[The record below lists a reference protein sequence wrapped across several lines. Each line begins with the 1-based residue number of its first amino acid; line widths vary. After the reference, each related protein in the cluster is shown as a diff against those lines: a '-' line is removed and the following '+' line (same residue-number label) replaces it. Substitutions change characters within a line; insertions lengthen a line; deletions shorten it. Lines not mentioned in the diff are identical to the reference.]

1 MRSIENIKD
10 FLNNNEANFILI
22 NQVNDE
28 IGSFYLYVIIYLSK
42 SLGINVNFNNEAD
55 NISDNSDLFA
65 LKKIHIFNL
74 TSSKK
79 IDKLLLSREKLII
92 FTDYKNFKKYQKNY
106 QTINGYN
113 FSNDLKVFIKNTL
126 KIENQNLMEI
136 CLKNPQLILSETS
149 KYLINKDNYFPR
161 AYLQEN
167 DKLEKYL
174 INKNKKTILKKIVK
188 LKLSSQQIKTVVQSK
203 PLGLGHAILM
213 TQKFLAG
220 QDFAVILPDDL
231 ILGKNCLKELI
242 DVYSK
247 KNFGHCT

>member
-1 MRSIENIKD
+1 MSKVKLRSIENIKD

-42 SLGINVNFNNEAD
+42 SLGINISFNNEAD
-55 NISDNSDLFA
+55 NISDNSDLFG

-113 FSNDLKVFIKNTL
+113 FSNDLKEFIKNTL

-149 KYLINKDNYFPR
+149 KYLINKDNYLKDESIHIEVNKILEIRKNIFELKR
-161 AYLQEN
+161 NENLQQLFAAIKE
-167 DKLEKYL
+167 EAKY
-174 INKNKKTILKKIVK
+174 KKF
-188 LKLSSQQIKTVVQSK
+188 S
-203 PLGLGHAILM
+203 
-213 TQKFLAG
+213 FLT
-220 QDFAVILPDDL
+220 F
-231 ILGKNCLKELI
+231 
-242 DVYSK
+242 
-247 KNFGHCT
+247 

>member
-1 MRSIENIKD
+1 MRNIENIKD
-10 FLNNNEANFILI
+10 FLNNHKDNCLLI

-42 SLGINVNFNNEAD
+42 SLGINVSFNNEAD
-55 NISDNSDLFA
+55 NISDNSDLFG

-149 KYLINKDNYFPR
+149 KYLINKDNYLKDESIHIEVNKILEIRKNIFELKR
-161 AYLQEN
+161 NENLQQLFSAIKE
-167 DKLEKYL
+167 EAKY
-174 INKNKKTILKKIVK
+174 KKF
-188 LKLSSQQIKTVVQSK
+188 S
-203 PLGLGHAILM
+203 
-213 TQKFLAG
+213 FLT
-220 QDFAVILPDDL
+220 F
-231 ILGKNCLKELI
+231 
-242 DVYSK
+242 
-247 KNFGHCT
+247 

>member
-10 FLNNNEANFILI
+10 FLNNNEANFLLI

-55 NISDNSDLFA
+55 NISDNSDLFG

-79 IDKLLLSREKLII
+79 LDNLLLSKEKLII
-92 FTDYKNFKKYQKNY
+92 FTDYKNFKKYQKNH

-149 KYLINKDNYFPR
+149 KYLINKDNY
-161 AYLQEN
+161 LKDESIHIEVN
-167 DKLEKYL
+167 KILE
-174 INKNKKTILKKIVK
+174 IRKNIFELKKNES
-188 LKLSSQQIKTVVQSK
+188 LQQLFSAIKEEAK
-203 PLGLGHAILM
+203 YK
-213 TQKFLAG
+213 KFSFLT
-220 QDFAVILPDDL
+220 F
-231 ILGKNCLKELI
+231 
-242 DVYSK
+242 
-247 KNFGHCT
+247 

>member
-1 MRSIENIKD
+1 LVVKNKVRNIENIKD
-10 FLNNNEANFILI
+10 FLNTHKDNCLLI

-42 SLGINVNFNNEAD
+42 SLGISVSFNNEAD
-55 NISDNSDLFA
+55 NISDNSDLFG

-92 FTDYKNFKKYQKNY
+92 FIDYKNFKKYQKNY

-126 KIENQNLMEI
+126 KIENQNLLEI

-149 KYLINKDNYFPR
+149 KYLINKDNY
-161 AYLQEN
+161 LKDLSIHIEVN
-167 DKLEKYL
+167 KILE
-174 INKNKKTILKKIVK
+174 IRKNIFELKKNES
-188 LKLSSQQIKTVVQSK
+188 LQQLFSAIKEEAK
-203 PLGLGHAILM
+203 YK
-213 TQKFLAG
+213 KFSFLT
-220 QDFAVILPDDL
+220 F
-231 ILGKNCLKELI
+231 
-242 DVYSK
+242 
-247 KNFGHCT
+247 

>member
-10 FLNNNEANFILI
+10 FLNNNEANFLLI

-42 SLGINVNFNNEAD
+42 SLGINISFNNEAD
-55 NISDNSDLFA
+55 NISDNSDLFG

-92 FTDYKNFKKYQKNY
+92 FTDYKNFKKYQKNH

-149 KYLINKDNYFPR
+149 KYLINKDNY
-161 AYLQEN
+161 LKDESIHIEVN
-167 DKLEKYL
+167 KILE
-174 INKNKKTILKKIVK
+174 IRKNIFELKKNES
-188 LKLSSQQIKTVVQSK
+188 LQQLFSAIKEEAK
-203 PLGLGHAILM
+203 YK
-213 TQKFLAG
+213 KFSFLT
-220 QDFAVILPDDL
+220 F
-231 ILGKNCLKELI
+231 
-242 DVYSK
+242 
-247 KNFGHCT
+247 

>member
-1 MRSIENIKD
+1 MRNIENIKD
-10 FLNNNEANFILI
+10 FLDDHKDNCLLI

-42 SLGINVNFNNEAD
+42 SLGISVSFNNEAD
-55 NISDNSDLFA
+55 NISDNSDLFG

-149 KYLINKDNYFPR
+149 KYLINKDNYLKDESIHIEVNKILEIRKNIFELKR
-161 AYLQEN
+161 NENLQQLFSAIKE
-167 DKLEKYL
+167 EAKY
-174 INKNKKTILKKIVK
+174 KKF
-188 LKLSSQQIKTVVQSK
+188 S
-203 PLGLGHAILM
+203 
-213 TQKFLAG
+213 FLT
-220 QDFAVILPDDL
+220 F
-231 ILGKNCLKELI
+231 
-242 DVYSK
+242 
-247 KNFGHCT
+247 

>member
-1 MRSIENIKD
+1 MRSIENIND
-10 FLNNNEANFILI
+10 FLNNNEVNCLLI

-42 SLGINVNFNNEAD
+42 SLGINVSFNNEAD
-55 NISDNSDLFA
+55 NISDNSDLFG

-149 KYLINKDNYFPR
+149 KYLINKDNYLKDESIHIEVNKILEIRKNIFELKR
-161 AYLQEN
+161 NENLQQLFAAIKE
-167 DKLEKYL
+167 EAKY
-174 INKNKKTILKKIVK
+174 KKF
-188 LKLSSQQIKTVVQSK
+188 S
-203 PLGLGHAILM
+203 
-213 TQKFLAG
+213 FLT
-220 QDFAVILPDDL
+220 F
-231 ILGKNCLKELI
+231 
-242 DVYSK
+242 
-247 KNFGHCT
+247 

>member
-10 FLNNNEANFILI
+10 FLNNNEANFLLI

-55 NISDNSDLFA
+55 NISDNSDLFG

-79 IDKLLLSREKLII
+79 LDNLLLSKEKLII

-113 FSNDLKVFIKNTL
+113 FSNDLKVFIKNIH
-126 KIENQNLMEI
+126 KIESQNLIEI

-149 KYLINKDNYFPR
+149 KYLINKDNYLKDESINSEVNKILEIRKNIFELKR
-161 AYLQEN
+161 NENLQQLFSAIKE
-167 DKLEKYL
+167 EVKY
-174 INKNKKTILKKIVK
+174 KKF
-188 LKLSSQQIKTVVQSK
+188 S
-203 PLGLGHAILM
+203 
-213 TQKFLAG
+213 FLT
-220 QDFAVILPDDL
+220 F
-231 ILGKNCLKELI
+231 
-242 DVYSK
+242 
-247 KNFGHCT
+247 

>member
-10 FLNNNEANFILI
+10 FLNNNEANFLLI

-55 NISDNSDLFA
+55 NISDNSDLFG

-92 FTDYKNFKKYQKNY
+92 FTDYKNFKKYLKNY

-149 KYLINKDNYFPR
+149 KYLINKDNY
-161 AYLQEN
+161 LKDESIHIEVN
-167 DKLEKYL
+167 KILE
-174 INKNKKTILKKIVK
+174 IRKNIFELKKNES
-188 LKLSSQQIKTVVQSK
+188 LQQLFSAIKEEAK
-203 PLGLGHAILM
+203 YK
-213 TQKFLAG
+213 KFSFLT
-220 QDFAVILPDDL
+220 F
-231 ILGKNCLKELI
+231 
-242 DVYSK
+242 
-247 KNFGHCT
+247 

>member
-10 FLNNNEANFILI
+10 FLNNNEANFLLV

-42 SLGINVNFNNEAD
+42 SLGINVSFNNEAD
-55 NISDNSDLFA
+55 NISDNSDLFG

-149 KYLINKDNYFPR
+149 KYLINKDNY
-161 AYLQEN
+161 LKDVSIHIEVN
-167 DKLEKYL
+167 KILE
-174 INKNKKTILKKIVK
+174 IRKNIFELKKNES
-188 LKLSSQQIKTVVQSK
+188 LQQLFSAIKEEAK
-203 PLGLGHAILM
+203 YK
-213 TQKFLAG
+213 KFSFLT
-220 QDFAVILPDDL
+220 F
-231 ILGKNCLKELI
+231 
-242 DVYSK
+242 
-247 KNFGHCT
+247 